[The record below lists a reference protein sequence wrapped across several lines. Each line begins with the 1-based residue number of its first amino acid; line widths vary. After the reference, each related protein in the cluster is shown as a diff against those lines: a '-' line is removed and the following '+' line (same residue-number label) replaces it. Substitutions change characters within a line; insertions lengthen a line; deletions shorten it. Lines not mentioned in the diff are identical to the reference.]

1 MALPMELTWLE
12 DFLALAET
20 LNFSKAAAARSV
32 TQPAFSRR
40 IRALEDWVGTPL
52 FHRTTHRVSL
62 TPAGEHFHTEAG
74 DLVRGLQQ
82 LRRQT
87 VEAGRRHVS
96 RLSFAATHALS
107 FTFFPRWIRNEDTGF
122 ATESVTLSSGT
133 MEACEQMML
142 HGDVQFLL
150 CHDHPASQSRLA
162 RRGFASVVVGDDVLI
177 PLSAP
182 LPSGLP
188 KWSLEKR
195 IQTRYL
201 AYSDRS
207 ALGRII
213 ADWAIRHDNAAHLIQ
228 VFTSDLATTL
238 MSMACDGDGLVW
250 LPRMLAGDQI
260 DRSRLVI
267 AGSDHCFIPVE
278 IRLYRSASR
287 LSPMAEIAWS
297 RLKRL
302 QASGMQHEA
311 ASPA

>member
-1 MALPMELTWLE
+1 MDLTWLE

-20 LNFSKAAAARSV
+20 LNFSKAAATRSV

-40 IRALEDWVGTPL
+40 IRALENGVGTAL
-52 FHRTTHRVSL
+52 FHRTTHQVSL
-62 TPAGEHFHTEAG
+62 TPAGEHFRSEAG
-74 DLVRGLQQ
+74 NLVRGLQQ
-82 LRRQT
+82 LRRET
-87 VEAGRRHVS
+87 AEASRRHVS

-133 MEACEQMML
+133 MEACGQMML

-162 RRGFASVVVGDDVLI
+162 RPGFSSVVVGDDVLI

-188 KWSLEKR
+188 KWSLEN
-195 IQTRYL
+195 QAEARYL

-207 ALGRII
+207 ALGRIV
-213 ADWAIRHDNAAHLIQ
+213 ADWITRCDDAPPLVQ

-238 MSMACDGDGLVW
+238 MSMACGGDGLVW
-250 LPRMLAGDQI
+250 LPKMLAGDQI
-260 DRSRLVI
+260 DRSRLVV
-267 AGSDHCFIPVE
+267 AGSNRFFIPVH
-278 IRLYRSASR
+278 IRLYRSTSR
-287 LSPMAEIAWS
+287 LSPMAEAVWS
-297 RLKRL
+297 RLKKL
-302 QASGMQHEA
+302 ETDGTPHQA
-311 ASPA
+311 ASSA

>member
-1 MALPMELTWLE
+1 MELTWLE

-20 LNFSKAAAARSV
+20 LNFSKAAATRAV

-40 IRALEDWVGTPL
+40 IRALEDWVGTAL
-52 FHRTTHRVSL
+52 FHRTTHQVSL

-82 LRRQT
+82 LRRET

-96 RLSFAATHALS
+96 RFSFAATHALS
-107 FTFFPRWIRNEDTGF
+107 FTFFPGWIRNEDTGF

-162 RRGFASVVVGDDVLI
+162 RPGFASVVVGDDVLI

-188 KWSLEKR
+188 KWPLENQAKA
-195 IQTRYL
+195 RYL

-207 ALGRII
+207 ALGRIVT
-213 ADWAIRHDNAAHLIQ
+213 DWIIRRGSAPHLVQ

-250 LPRMLAGDQI
+250 LPKMLAGDQI
-260 DRSRLVI
+260 DRGRLVV
-267 AGSDHCFIPVE
+267 AGSDRCFIPVD
-278 IRLYRSASR
+278 IRLYRSTSR
-287 LSPMAEIAWS
+287 LSPMAETVWS
-297 RLKRL
+297 KLK
-302 QASGMQHEA
+302 GVEA
-311 ASPA
+311 DRSDAKHHHP